1 MSRWIGRYA
10 HFLSYVSC
18 PKTQTFAL
26 RFLDSRRLLPSLTC
40 HSSFEKAPKIEC
52 ASLDWREESDA
63 QPRGARRPGCSC
75 SRAAYGQRT
84 VRAFPSRCHHCRV
97 LTVSLRAVSVTAPI
111 RLLASAEH
119 PKFRGGKVHE
129 LSRYFV
135 PPNDG
140 GQLRLRNASISAGSY
155 HGGLNRT

>member
-63 QPRGARRPGCSC
+63 QPRGARRPGAV
-75 SRAAYGQRT
+75 AAGPPTASVPSGHFPRVAIT
-84 VRAFPSRCHHCRV
+84 VGF
-97 LTVSLRAVSVTAPI
+97 
-111 RLLASAEH
+111 
-119 PKFRGGKVHE
+119 
-129 LSRYFV
+129 
-135 PPNDG
+135 
-140 GQLRLRNASISAGSY
+140 
-155 HGGLNRT
+155 